1 MATCYRH
8 PDRETGVS
16 CSNCGRPICPDC
28 MTSTSVGM
36 RCPECAR
43 ERTKVRTGTAAFGRA
58 GAIPATTVLIAI
70 NVVAFLIEIGSGS
83 GGLSGGGNVIDNFSV
98 FAPKIADGEWYRL
111 LTGGFLHAGL
121 LHIAFNMYA
130 LYILGQLLEPAF
142 GKARFLAMYF
152 ASLFAGSLGVV
163 LLEPSTPAVGASGAI
178 FGLFAAAFVI
188 ARGRR
193 LEAIATQLG
202 FLLVINLAITFAGS
216 KYIAVGAH
224 VFGAG
229 AGVLLGLLILAG
241 DREILGPNRVP
252 VEVAAMALLG
262 VAAAVASVALA

>member
-58 GAIPATTVLIAI
+58 GATPATTVLIAI
-70 NVVAFLIEIGSGS
+70 NVVVFLIEIGAGS
-83 GGLSGGGNVIDNFSV
+83 GGLNGGGNVIDNFSV
-98 FAPKIADGEWYRL
+98 FAPKIADGEWYRV

-142 GKARFLAMYF
+142 GKARFVAMYF

-193 LEAIATQLG
+193 LEAIAAQLG
-202 FLLVINLAITFAGS
+202 VLLLVNLALTFGIPG
-216 KYIAVGAH
+216 IAIGAH
-224 VFGAG
+224 LFGAG

-262 VAAAVASVALA
+262 IAAAVASVALA

>member
-58 GAIPATTVLIAI
+58 GATPATTVLIAI
-70 NVVAFLIEIGSGS
+70 NVIAFLIEIGSGS

-98 FAPKIADGEWYRL
+98 FAPKIADGEWYRV

-142 GKARFLAMYF
+142 GTTRFIAMYF
-152 ASLFAGSLGVV
+152 ASLFAGSLGVI

-193 LEAIATQLG
+193 LEAIAAQLG
-202 FLLVINLAITFAGS
+202 VLLVVNLALTFGIPG
-216 KYIAVGAH
+216 IAIGAH
-224 VFGAG
+224 LFGAG

-252 VEVAAMALLG
+252 VEVAAMTLLG

>member
-1 MATCYRH
+1 MDTCYRH
-8 PDRETGVS
+8 PDRETGVA

-28 MTSTSVGM
+28 MTTTSVGM

-58 GAIPATTVLIAI
+58 GATPATAVLIVI
-70 NVVAFLIEIGSGS
+70 NVIVFLIELGAGS
-83 GGLSGGGNVIDNFSV
+83 GGLNGGGNVIANFSV

-130 LYILGQLLEPAF
+130 LYILGQLLEPAL
-142 GKARFLAMYF
+142 GATRFIAMYF
-152 ASLFAGSLGVV
+152 AALFAGSLGVI
-163 LLEPSTPAVGASGAI
+163 LLEPHTPAVGASGAI

-193 LEAIATQLG
+193 LEAIAAQLG
-202 FLLVINLAITFAGS
+202 VLLLINLALTFGIPG
-216 KYIAVGAH
+216 IAIGAH
-224 VFGAG
+224 LFGAG
-229 AGVLLGLLILAG
+229 AGVLCGLLILAG
-241 DREILGPNRVP
+241 DREILGANRVP
-252 VEVAAMALLG
+252 VEVAAMTSLG
-262 VAAAVASVALA
+262 VAAAVAGVALA

>member
-1 MATCYRH
+1 
-8 PDRETGVS
+8 
-16 CSNCGRPICPDC
+16 
-28 MTSTSVGM
+28 MTTTSVGM

-58 GAIPATTVLIAI
+58 GATPATTVLIAI
-70 NVVAFLIEIGSGS
+70 NVVVFLIEIGSGS
-83 GGLSGGGNVIDNFSV
+83 GGLNGGGNVIDNFSV
-98 FAPKIADGEWYRL
+98 FAPKIADGEWYRV

-193 LEAIATQLG
+193 LEAIAAQLG
-202 FLLVINLAITFAGS
+202 ILLVVNLALTFGIPG
-216 KYIAVGAH
+216 IAIGAH
-224 VFGAG
+224 LFGAG

-262 VAAAVASVALA
+262 IVAAVASVALA